1 MFAGFARDAL
11 KSSKGKARKKSKGG
25 AEDDEEDDFFKSL
38 APSKLPRFVELLKFK
53 AVTPGMKLLG
63 VVTEVR
69 ATELAVSL
77 PHGLVGRYVWCLV
90 LGVWSFGTACRDS
103 CLDSVLTVSF
113 RCVRHMQGAVGE
125 CVGDD

>member
-1 MFAGFARDAL
+1 VE
-11 KSSKGKARKKSKGG
+11 
-25 AEDDEEDDFFKSL
+25 EDEDDFFKSL

-77 PHGLVGRYVWCLV
+77 PHGLVGRYVWHLMFGVPFVPSSCRPVACSGALRLV
-90 LGVWSFGTACRDS
+90 SGSGAY
-103 CLDSVLTVSF
+103 
-113 RCVRHMQGAVGE
+113 CV
-125 CVGDD
+125 

>member
-1 MFAGFARDAL
+1 ME
-11 KSSKGKARKKSKGG
+11 
-25 AEDDEEDDFFKSL
+25 EDEDDFFKSL

-77 PHGLVGRYVWCLV
+77 PHGLVGRYVWHLVFDVWRPVCPVCPVIMSSCRLFRRAATRLRKRCL
-90 LGVWSFGTACRDS
+90 LCLMRETFAGS
-103 CLDSVLTVSF
+103 CW
-113 RCVRHMQGAVGE
+113 RMCPG
-125 CVGDD
+125 

>member
-1 MFAGFARDAL
+1 ME
-11 KSSKGKARKKSKGG
+11 
-25 AEDDEEDDFFKSL
+25 EDEDDFFKSL

-77 PHGLVGRYVWCLV
+77 PHGLVGRYVWHLV
-90 LGVWSFGTACRDS
+90 FGVPFVPFVPSSRRPVACSGALR
-103 CLDSVLTVSF
+103 LVSGSGAY
-113 RCVRHMQGAVGE
+113 CV
-125 CVGDD
+125 

>member
-1 MFAGFARDAL
+1 ME
-11 KSSKGKARKKSKGG
+11 
-25 AEDDEEDDFFKSL
+25 EDEDDFFKSL

-77 PHGLVGRYVWCLV
+77 PHGLVGRYVWHLV
-90 LGVWSFGTACRDS
+90 FGVPFVPFVPFVPSSCRPVACSGALR
-103 CLDSVLTVSF
+103 LVS
-113 RCVRHMQGAVGE
+113 RSGAYCV
-125 CVGDD
+125 

>member
-1 MFAGFARDAL
+1 MFGGFARDGL
-11 KSSKGKARKKSKGG
+11 KSSKGKGKARKKSKGG
-25 AEDDEEDDFFKSL
+25 VEEDEEEEFFKSL

-90 LGVWSFGTACRDS
+90 FFTARCGS
-103 CLDSVLTVSF
+103 CLGAVLTLLF
-113 RCVRHMQGAVGE
+113 RRVYYMQGAVGE
-125 CVGDD
+125 CVWDD